1 MWGLM
6 IRPNTIYRFCRF
18 YRGLRPVSR
27 LLPSQTIA
35 ALTNRPFPN
44 PLSLTTSLPRRPN
57 SGERGHENTTGRCTR
72 PDGTFVAGFFPPATN
87 SAWKSP
93 CGKAVQ
99 EADSSSALV
108 LSQGVR
114 QGGGQVDAEIIGKQ
128 NHDEQH
134 ITELISERTCGIL
147 LRARFVA
154 EAKIQLTAELANF
167 LGQSSVLRQ
176 R

>member
-6 IRPNTIYRFCRF
+6 IRSNTIYRFRRF
-18 YRGLRPVSR
+18 YRQARPLSR
-27 LLPSQTIA
+27 LLRPQTIA
-35 ALTNRPFPN
+35 ASTNRPFAI
-44 PLSLTTSLPRRPN
+44 LSLTISLFPRRPN